1 MTTQLLRLTSATE
14 GRPPLVV
21 PFGQDE
27 MPEVERLRDRLAE
40 LELVRAGVRRVE
52 ILPAGG
58 AR

>member
-1 MTTQLLRLTSATE
+1 MTGLLRLTSATA

-27 MPEVERLRDRLAE
+27 MPEVERLLSRIAE
-40 LELVRAGVRRVE
+40 LELVRSGVRTVE

-58 AR
+58 GR